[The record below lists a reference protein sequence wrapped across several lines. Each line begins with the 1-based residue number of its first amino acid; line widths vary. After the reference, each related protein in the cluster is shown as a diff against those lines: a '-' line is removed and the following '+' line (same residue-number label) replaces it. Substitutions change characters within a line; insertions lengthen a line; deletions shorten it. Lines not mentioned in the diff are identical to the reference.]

1 MNRPLT
7 PHERAAIA
15 ELIAALDRFTRVVV
29 IPRNFTHVISHLL
42 GWLRNL

>member
-29 IPRNFTHVISHLL
+29 IPRNFAHLISYFS
-42 GWLRNL
+42 GW

>member
-15 ELIAALDRFTRVVV
+15 DAVASLDRLMR
-29 IPRNFTHVISHLL
+29 ILNMPRNFTHHIEYLVR
-42 GWLRNL
+42 WLRNL